1 MNITTYSSNVAAD
14 YAAHRRAHPGVLDE
28 LTAGLQRTSG
38 VLEVG
43 CGTGNYISAIHD
55 RIECLC
61 VGIDP
66 SPHMLAVLN
75 ARAPL
80 VRAFVGSGEHL
91 AVPDNTFDLLFSVD
105 VVHHLV
111 DRRAAF
117 RQAFRAIKPGGR
129 VCVVTDSEWII
140 RNRSPLSVYFPET
153 ISVELS
159 RYAAVPTLL
168 SELSEA
174 GFESIDERMVENFY
188 ELEDAAA
195 YRAKAFS
202 ALKLLSDEAFA
213 KGIGRL
219 EADLRRGPIQCVSR
233 YVLLSALKP

>member
-14 YAAHRRAHPGVLDE
+14 YAAHRRAHTRVLDE
-28 LTAGLQRTSG
+28 LTAGLQRTSS

-140 RNRSPLSVYFPET
+140 RNRSPLSVKIGPGQ
-153 ISVELS
+153 IRSSVTWARCVGLAS
-159 RYAAVPTLL
+159 RACG
-168 SELSEA
+168 S
-174 GFESIDERMVENFY
+174 
-188 ELEDAAA
+188 
-195 YRAKAFS
+195 
-202 ALKLLSDEAFA
+202 
-213 KGIGRL
+213 GIRSL
-219 EADLRRGPIQCVSR
+219 ITPRSSSSPS
-233 YVLLSALKP
+233 